1 MIFILLVN
9 LYTVRVIWDVLGQ
22 RDYGLYSVVGG
33 LVTMF
38 AFLNNAMVSSS
49 QRFLSYELG
58 TGNTQQLQKVFRIS
72 TFIHQLIAISI
83 FILGETLGFWF
94 VNTKLNIPPGRELA
108 ANWVFQCSLG
118 ALIFTILSVP
128 YNASIVAHEH
138 MKIYGY
144 FGIIEAVL
152 KLLIVFVL
160 YIIPGDKLI
169 IYAILVLS
177 VTGTMRIGYTIYCK
191 KKFVECTSKEKKDY
205 NILRSMVSFAG
216 WSFLGNMGITFKE
229 QGLNV
234 ILNLYFNVAINAS
247 KAIASQIGG
256 ATNAFVGYF
265 QMAMNPQIT
274 KRYASGE
281 ISSMLLLI
289 TRGCKYSLLLMSA
302 MIIPLYSLAPQ
313 ILEIWI
319 QDAQPLTIGFV
330 RLSLIVCLLESIVG
344 PITTTLQATGKI
356 KYFQIIISIIA
367 LSNLPI
373 AWVLLK
379 FYAYPYIVMFVSM
392 GTSVIATFFRIYLL
406 HKEIQFSYKSF
417 LMRVF
422 STSIP
427 LIIIFFGISAYLTIQ
442 FQHHTIILISCNVMI
457 EVTFLVC
464 VYLLVLNNSERV
476 FLKNL
481 IRIK

>member
-1 MIFILLVN
+1 M
-9 LYTVRVIWDVLGQ
+9 D
-22 RDYGLYSVVGG
+22 
-33 LVTMF
+33 
-38 AFLNNAMVSSS
+38 
-49 QRFLSYELG
+49 
-58 TGNTQQLQKVFRIS
+58 
-72 TFIHQLIAISI
+72 
-83 FILGETLGFWF
+83 
-94 VNTKLNIPPGRELA
+94 
-108 ANWVFQCSLG
+108 
-118 ALIFTILSVP
+118 
-128 YNASIVAHEH
+128 
-138 MKIYGY
+138 
-144 FGIIEAVL
+144 
-152 KLLIVFVL
+152 
-160 YIIPGDKLI
+160 
-169 IYAILVLS
+169 
-177 VTGTMRIGYTIYCK
+177 
-191 KKFVECTSKEKKDY
+191 
-205 NILRSMVSFAG
+205 
-216 WSFLGNMGITFKE
+216 
-229 QGLNV
+229 
-234 ILNLYFNVAINAS
+234 
-247 KAIASQIGG
+247 
-256 ATNAFVGYF
+256 
-265 QMAMNPQIT
+265 
-274 KRYASGE
+274 
-281 ISSMLLLI
+281 
-289 TRGCKYSLLLMSA
+289 
-302 MIIPLYSLAPQ
+302 
-313 ILEIWI
+313 
-319 QDAQPLTIGFV
+319 
-330 RLSLIVCLLESIVG
+330 LESIVG